1 MHLTT
6 KGDNMRMIL
15 SPKQLINKHEYAV
28 WPRAMGGYYR
38 ARFNEEPWCGFF
50 NPYTNKIKI
59 MASDRDE
66 LWADLKCREIDIYE
80 V

>member
-1 MHLTT
+1 
-6 KGDNMRMIL
+6 MRMIL

-28 WPRAMGGYYR
+28 WPRTMGGYYR

-50 NPYTNKIKI
+50 NPYTNKVKI